1 MARSLNSY
9 VPRLMPNWKNRPVL
23 CLSSNQAQQILDSL
37 RGNNEAA
44 TCLDLG
50 LTSGSIEL
58 HRNSAIFP
66 DGQKLQ
72 IEQIM
77 TIAEDPDIAYSI
89 NNNQIEKLMWFDEQ
103 TNKFYKLRGTETWPA
118 LEISGILMH
127 RIKATDP
134 KSDAQQ
140 KVATIS
146 PISGRVLDTCFGLG
160 YTATLA
166 ADRASEVTTIEYDP
180 NVVALAS
187 RNPYSRQCFENPK
200 ICLIEGDATEIIQR
214 FENGCFDRI
223 IHDPPTL
230 AVAGDLYGDK
240 FYTELFRVLRAEG
253 VMFHYTGKPG
263 SRHRNVD
270 LPTRV
275 SQRLS
280 AIGFTKVR
288 KRPDALGLIAKKP
301 QQ

>member
-1 MARSLNSY
+1 MCSARCQIG
-9 VPRLMPNWKNRPVL
+9 KDRPVL

-37 RGNNEAA
+37 RGNNEAVIF
-44 TCLDLG
+44 LDLG
-50 LTSGSIEL
+50 LTSDSIEL
-58 HRNSAIFP
+58 QRNSAVFP
-66 DGQKLQ
+66 DGQKLK

-89 NNNQIEKLMWFDEQ
+89 NNNQIERLMWFDDQ

-127 RIKATDP
+127 RIKSTDP
-134 KSDAQQ
+134 KSDAEH
-140 KVATIS
+140 KVAMIS
-146 PISGRVLDTCFGLG
+146 PVSGRVLDTCFGLG
-160 YTATLA
+160 YTATFA
-166 ADRASEVTTIEYDP
+166 AGRASEVTTIECDP

-187 RNPYSRQCFENPK
+187 RNPYSRQCFENPR
-200 ICLIEGDATEIIQR
+200 IRLIEGDVTEIIQR

-230 AVAGDLYGDK
+230 AIAGDLYGDK
-240 FYTELFRVLRAEG
+240 FYTELFRVLRAGG
-253 VMFHYTGKPG
+253 VMFHYTGQPG

-288 KRPDALGLIAKKP
+288 KSPSAMGVIAKKP
-301 QQ
+301 QK